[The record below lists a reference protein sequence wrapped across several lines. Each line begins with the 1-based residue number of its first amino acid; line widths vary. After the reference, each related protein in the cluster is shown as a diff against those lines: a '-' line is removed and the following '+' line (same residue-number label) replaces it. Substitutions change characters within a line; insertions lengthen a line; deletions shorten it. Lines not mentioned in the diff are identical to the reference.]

1 MVLPCHD
8 SAGPSF
14 RHRTGLV
21 PAPHAAVAAVA
32 AVARAGRASGTWLL
46 ATWRSTEMMAVGV
59 KPTDITDIPSGYSV
73 IHHL

>member
-32 AVARAGRASGTWLL
+32 AVARAGPGS
-46 ATWRSTEMMAVGV
+46 WRPG
-59 KPTDITDIPSGYSV
+59 DQRR
-73 IHHL
+73 